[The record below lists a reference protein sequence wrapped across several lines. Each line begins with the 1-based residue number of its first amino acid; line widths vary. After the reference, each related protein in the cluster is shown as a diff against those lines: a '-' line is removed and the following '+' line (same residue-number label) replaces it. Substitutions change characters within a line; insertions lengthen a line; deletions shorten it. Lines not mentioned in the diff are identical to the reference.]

1 MNWNKSLLSY
11 LIFSALFIFVFYTI
25 DSNDNYKKYSPV
37 PTEYVQ
43 KKKDR
48 KLFKKQ
54 RDEYIK
60 KMHLSAPDV
69 DWVILDKQNRKK
81 SSTNERDSDPW
92 I

>member
-1 MNWNKSLLSY
+1 MSLNKNLLSY
-11 LIFSALFIFVFYTI
+11 LVFTFLSIFVFYTI
-25 DSNDNYKKYSPV
+25 DYKVDYEKYPPV

-69 DWVILDKQNRKK
+69 DWVTLDKQNRKK
-81 SSTNERDSDPW
+81 ITR
-92 I
+92 IK